1 MLIIVN
7 LHGPLLITLP
17 THTVF
22 LITDDALPNDS
33 NFRSTVLGKKVD

>member
-1 MLIIVN
+1 VLIIIN
-7 LHGPLLITLP
+7 LHGALLITLP

-22 LITDDALPNDS
+22 LITDDASPNNN